1 MKTYTTKQIFQIALP
16 ILISVLMEQLI
27 GMTDAAFL
35 GRVGEVELGASALGG
50 ILYIALFMLAV
61 GFATGAQILMGRRN
75 GEGNYAAIGS
85 VFYHGVVFL
94 LLLAMLITGCTL
106 IWGEQLMR
114 LMIRSEAV
122 AESATTY
129 LNWRIIGYGA
139 AVVCAMFRAFYVAT
153 TNTRTLTYNSI
164 IMVGGNVIL
173 NYALIFGELGMPR
186 MGIAGAALASSLAS
200 VISVVFFIGYTLL
213 QTDYRKYALNRLPR
227 LRLNT
232 LQSVLG
238 IGIWTM
244 IQNFLALATWFIFFL
259 GVEHLGESELA
270 SSNVLRNISGFFF
283 MSMAALGATASTLS
297 SNLLG
302 QKEKDSVIPLMWR
315 IVRLCYL
322 VMLPF
327 CILVAIFP
335 EPVIW
340 VFTTDPAL
348 IEMSIAPLRMLLF
361 SYLFGIPAQI
371 LLHVVSGTG
380 NTRTALCAELVTLV
394 AYAIYLAIV
403 VFKFRCNLTICWASE
418 VLYSV
423 GILLYAWCYLRW
435 GNWSGRQI

>member
-1 MKTYTTKQIFQIALP
+1 MKTYSTKQIFQIALP

-50 ILYIALFMLAV
+50 ILYISLFMLAV

-75 GEGNYAAIGS
+75 GEGNYTAIGS
-85 VFYHGVVFL
+85 IFYHGIIFL
-94 LLLAMLITGCTL
+94 LLLAAVITGATL
-106 IWGEQLMR
+106 MWGESLMR
-114 LMIRSEAV
+114 LMIKSEAV
-122 AESATTY
+122 ATAATTY
-129 LNWRIIGYGA
+129 LNWRVVGYGA

-164 IMVGGNVIL
+164 IMVGGNIIL
-173 NYALIFGELGMPR
+173 NYALIFGALGIPR

-200 VISVVFFIGYTLL
+200 IISVAFFIAYTLAK
-213 QTDYRKYALNRLPR
+213 TDFRKYALNRLPR
-227 LRLNT
+227 LRVET
-232 LQSVLG
+232 LSSVLG
-238 IGIWTM
+238 VGVWTM
-244 IQNFLALATWFIFFL
+244 IQNFLALATWFVFFL

-302 QKEKDSVIPLMWR
+302 QKETSSVMPLMWR

-327 CILVAIFP
+327 CLLVALFP

-340 VFTTDPAL
+340 VFTTDAAL
-348 IEMSIAPLRMLLF
+348 IEMSISPLRILIF

-380 NTRTALCAELVTLV
+380 NTRTALCAELVTL
-394 AYAIYLAIV
+394 AIYVLYLAV
-403 VFKFRCNLTICWASE
+403 AVFGIRSNLTICWASE
-418 VLYSV
+418 VVYSA
-423 GILLYAWCYLRW
+423 GLLIYCWCYLRLGTW
-435 GNWSGRQI
+435 KNRQI

>member
-1 MKTYTTKQIFQIALP
+1 MKTYSTKHIFQIALP

-50 ILYIALFMLAV
+50 ILYISLFMLAV

-75 GEGNYAAIGS
+75 GEGNHAAIGS
-85 VFYHGVVFL
+85 IFYHGVVFL
-94 LLLAMLITGCTL
+94 LLLSLVITGCTL
-106 IWGEQLMR
+106 LWGEQLMG

-139 AVVCAMFRAFYVAT
+139 AVVGAMFRAFYVAT

-164 IMVGGNVIL
+164 IMVGGNLIL

-200 VISVVFFIGYTLL
+200 VISAIFFICYTLAT
-213 QTDYRKYALNRLPR
+213 TDIKKYALNHLPR
-227 LRLNT
+227 LRFRT
-232 LQSVLG
+232 LQHVLG
-238 IGIWTM
+238 IGVWTM

-302 QKEKDSVIPLMWR
+302 QQEKESVIPLMWR

-327 CILVAIFP
+327 CLLVVIFP
-335 EPVIW
+335 EPVIQ
-340 VFTTDPAL
+340 VFTTDVAL
-348 IEMSIAPLRMLLF
+348 IDLSVAPLRMLIF

-380 NTRTALCAELVTLV
+380 NTRTALCAEVVTLV
-394 AYAIYLAIV
+394 AYAIYLIV
-403 VFKFRCNLTICWASE
+403 VVFGFRSNLTICWASE
-418 VLYSV
+418 VLYSS
-423 GILLYAWCYLRW
+423 GLLLYCWCYLRW

>member
-1 MKTYTTKQIFQIALP
+1 MKTYSTKQIFQIALP

-50 ILYIALFMLAV
+50 ILYISLFMLAV

-75 GEGNYAAIGS
+75 GEGNHAAIGS
-85 VFYHGVVFL
+85 IFYHGVVFL
-94 LLLAMLITGCTL
+94 LLLSLVITACTL
-106 IWGEQLMR
+106 LWGEQLMG

-139 AVVCAMFRAFYVAT
+139 AVVGAMFRAFYVAT

-200 VISVVFFIGYTLL
+200 VISAIFFICYTLAT
-213 QTDYRKYALNRLPR
+213 TDIKKYALNHLPR
-227 LRLNT
+227 LRFRT
-232 LQSVLG
+232 LQHVLG
-238 IGIWTM
+238 IGVWTM

-283 MSMAALGATASTLS
+283 MSMVALGATASTLS

-302 QKEKDSVIPLMWR
+302 QKEKESVIPLMWR

-327 CILVAIFP
+327 CLLVVIFP
-335 EPVIW
+335 EPVIQ
-340 VFTTDPAL
+340 VFTTDTAL
-348 IEMSIAPLRMLLF
+348 IDLSVAPLRMLIF

-380 NTRTALCAELVTLV
+380 NTRTALCAEVVTLV
-394 AYAIYLAIV
+394 AYAIYLIV
-403 VFKFRCNLTICWASE
+403 VVFGFRSNLTICWASE
-418 VLYSV
+418 VLYSS
-423 GILLYAWCYLRW
+423 GLLLYCWCYLRW

>member
-1 MKTYTTKQIFQIALP
+1 MKTYSTKHIFQIALP

-50 ILYIALFMLAV
+50 ILYISLFMLAV

-75 GEGNYAAIGS
+75 GEGNHAAIGS
-85 VFYHGVVFL
+85 IFYHGVVFL
-94 LLLAMLITGCTL
+94 LLLSLVITACTL
-106 IWGEQLMR
+106 LWGEQLMG

-139 AVVCAMFRAFYVAT
+139 AVVGAMFRAFYVAT

-200 VISVVFFIGYTLL
+200 VISAIFFICYTLAT
-213 QTDYRKYALNRLPR
+213 TDIKKYALNHLPR
-227 LRLNT
+227 LRFRT
-232 LQSVLG
+232 LQHVLG
-238 IGIWTM
+238 IGVWTM

-302 QKEKDSVIPLMWR
+302 QKEKESVIPLMWR
-315 IVRLCYL
+315 IVRLCYM
-322 VMLPF
+322 VMVPF
-327 CILVAIFP
+327 CLLVAVFP
-335 EPVIW
+335 EPVIQ
-340 VFTTDPAL
+340 VFTTDVAL
-348 IEMSIAPLRMLLF
+348 IDLSVAPLRMLIF

-380 NTRTALCAELVTLV
+380 NTRTALCAEVVTLV
-394 AYAIYLAIV
+394 AYAIYLIV
-403 VFKFRCNLTICWASE
+403 VVFGFRSNLTICWASE
-418 VLYSV
+418 VLYSS
-423 GILLYAWCYLRW
+423 GLLLYCWCYLRW

>member
-1 MKTYTTKQIFQIALP
+1 MKTYSTKQIFQIALP

-50 ILYIALFMLAV
+50 ILYISLFMLAV

-94 LLLAMLITGCTL
+94 LILALLITGSTL

-122 AESATTY
+122 AEAATVY
-129 LNWRIIGYGA
+129 LNWRIVGYA
-139 AVVCAMFRAFYVAT
+139 SAVICAMFRAFYVAT

-200 VISVVFFIGYTLL
+200 VISAIFFICYTLAT
-213 QTDYRKYALNRLPR
+213 TDIKKYALNHLPR
-227 LRLNT
+227 LRFRT
-232 LQSVLG
+232 LQHVLG
-238 IGIWTM
+238 IGVWTM

-302 QKEKDSVIPLMWR
+302 QKEKESVIPLMWR

-322 VMLPF
+322 VMVPF
-327 CILVAIFP
+327 CLLVAVFP
-335 EPVIW
+335 EPVIQ
-340 VFTTDPAL
+340 VFTTDAAL
-348 IEMSIAPLRMLLF
+348 IDLSVSPLRMLIF

-394 AYAIYLAIV
+394 AYAIYLIIV
-403 VFKFRCNLTICWASE
+403 VFGFRSNLTICWASE
-418 VLYSV
+418 VLYSA
-423 GILLYAWCYLRW
+423 GLLLYCWCYLRW

>member
-1 MKTYTTKQIFQIALP
+1 MKTYSTKQIIQIALP
-16 ILISVLMEQLI
+16 ILVSALMEQLV

-50 ILYIALFMLAV
+50 ILYIALFMLAM
-61 GFATGAQILMGRRN
+61 GFATGSQILMGRRN

-85 VFYHGVVFL
+85 IFYHGIGFL
-94 LLLAMLITGCTL
+94 LMLSLLMIGGTFL
-106 IWGEQLMR
+106 WGEALMDM
-114 LMIRSEAV
+114 MINSEAV
-122 AESATTY
+122 AEAATSY
-129 LNWRIIGYGA
+129 LNWRIVGYPA

-164 IMVGGNVIL
+164 IMVGGNIAL
-173 NYALIFGELGMPR
+173 NYALIFGHFGLPR

-200 VISVVFFIGYTLL
+200 VISMLFFIAYTLK
-213 QTDYRKYALNRLPR
+213 QTDYRKFGLNILPR
-227 LRLNT
+227 PRFGT
-232 LQSVLG
+232 LKRVLG
-238 IGIWTM
+238 VGIWTM

-302 QKEKDSVIPLMWR
+302 QKEKDSVMPLMWR
-315 IVRLCYL
+315 IVRLCYM
-322 VMLPF
+322 VMVPF
-327 CILVAIFP
+327 CLLVAFYP
-335 EPVIW
+335 EPVIQ
-340 VFTTDPAL
+340 VFTTDAAL
-348 IEMSIAPLRMLLF
+348 IDMSIAPLRMLIF

-380 NTRTALCAELVTLV
+380 NTRTALCAEVVTLI
-394 AYAIYLAIV
+394 AYALYLIIV
-403 VFKFRCNLTICWASE
+403 VFGFRSNLTICWASE

-423 GILLYAWCYLRW
+423 GLLLYCWCYLRW

>member
-1 MKTYTTKQIFQIALP
+1 MKTYSTKQIFQIALP
-16 ILISVLMEQLI
+16 ILVSVLMEQII

-75 GEGNYAAIGS
+75 GEGNHAAIGS
-85 VFYHGVVFL
+85 IFYHGVIFL
-94 LLLAMLITGCTL
+94 LILSTIITGATL
-106 IWGEQLMR
+106 LWGEALMG
-114 LMIRSEAV
+114 LMIQSEAV
-122 AESATTY
+122 AKAATTY
-129 LNWRIIGYGA
+129 LDWRIVGYGA

-164 IMVGGNVIL
+164 IMVGGNVLL
-173 NYALIFGELGMPR
+173 NYMLIFGTLGAPR

-200 VISVVFFIGYTLL
+200 VISVVFFILYTLIK
-213 QTDYRKYALNRLPR
+213 TDFRKYALNHLPR
-227 LRLNT
+227 LRVKT
-232 LQSVLG
+232 LSSVLG
-238 IGIWTM
+238 VGVWTM

-302 QKEKDSVIPLMWR
+302 QQETSSVIPMMWR

-327 CILVAIFP
+327 CLLVALFP

-340 VFTTDPAL
+340 VFTTDAAL
-348 IEMSIAPLRMLLF
+348 IDMSISPLRILLF

-380 NTRTALCAELVTLV
+380 NTRTALCAELFAL
-394 AYAIYLAIV
+394 AIYVLYLAV
-403 VFKFRCNLTICWASE
+403 AVFGIRSNLTICWASE
-418 VLYSV
+418 VVYSV
-423 GILLYAWCYLRW
+423 GLLVYCWCYLHW
-435 GNWSGRQI
+435 GNWKQRQI

>member
-1 MKTYTTKQIFQIALP
+1 MKTYSTKQIFQIALP

-50 ILYIALFMLAV
+50 ILYISLFMLAV

-85 VFYHGVVFL
+85 IFYHGVVFL
-94 LLLAMLITGCTL
+94 LLLALVITGCTL
-106 IWGEQLMR
+106 MWGEELMR

-122 AESATTY
+122 AEAATTY
-129 LNWRIIGYGA
+129 LNWRIVGYAA

-173 NYALIFGELGMPR
+173 NYALIFGEFGMPR

-200 VISVVFFIGYTLL
+200 VISALFFVCYTLAT
-213 QTDYRKYALNRLPR
+213 TDIQKYALNHLPH
-227 LRLNT
+227 LRFHT
-232 LQSVLG
+232 LQNVLG
-238 IGIWTM
+238 IGVWTM

-302 QKEKDSVIPLMWR
+302 QKEKDSVMPLMWR
-315 IVRLCYL
+315 IVRLCYM
-322 VMLPF
+322 VMVPF
-327 CILVAIFP
+327 CLLVAFFP
-335 EPVIW
+335 EPVIQ
-340 VFTTDPAL
+340 VFTTDAAL
-348 IEMSIAPLRMLLF
+348 IDMSIAPLRMLIF

-380 NTRTALCAELVTLV
+380 NTRTALCAEVVTLIT
-394 AYAIYLAIV
+394 YALYLIIV
-403 VFKFRCNLTICWASE
+403 VFGFRSNLTICWASE

-423 GILLYAWCYLRW
+423 GLLLYCWCYLRW

>member
-1 MKTYTTKQIFQIALP
+1 MKTYSTKHIFQIALP
-16 ILISVLMEQLI
+16 ILVSVLMEQLI

-50 ILYIALFMLAV
+50 ILYISLFMLAV

-75 GEGNYAAIGS
+75 GEGNHAAIGS
-85 VFYHGVVFL
+85 IFYHGVVFL
-94 LLLAMLITGCTL
+94 LLLSLVITACTL
-106 IWGEQLMR
+106 LWGEQLMG

-139 AVVCAMFRAFYVAT
+139 AVVGAMFRAFYVAT

-200 VISVVFFIGYTLL
+200 VISVVFFFCYTLV
-213 QTDYRKYALNRLPR
+213 QTDYRKYALNHLPR
-227 LRLNT
+227 LRLHT
-232 LQSVLG
+232 LQHVLG
-238 IGIWTM
+238 IGVWTM
-244 IQNFLALATWFIFFL
+244 IQNFLALAIWFIFFL

-302 QKEKDSVIPLMWR
+302 QKEKESVIPLMWR
-315 IVRLCYL
+315 IVRLCYM
-322 VMLPF
+322 VMVPF
-327 CILVAIFP
+327 CLLVAIFP
-335 EPVIW
+335 EPVIQ
-340 VFTTDPAL
+340 VFTTDVAL
-348 IEMSIAPLRMLLF
+348 IDLSVAPLRMLIF

-380 NTRTALCAELVTLV
+380 NTRTALCAEVVTLV
-394 AYAIYLAIV
+394 AYAIYLIV
-403 VFKFRCNLTICWASE
+403 VVFGFRSNLTICWASE
-418 VLYSV
+418 VLYSS
-423 GILLYAWCYLRW
+423 GLLLYCWCYLRW

>member
-1 MKTYTTKQIFQIALP
+1 MKTYSTKQIFQIALP

-50 ILYIALFMLAV
+50 ILYISLFMLAV

-75 GEGNYAAIGS
+75 GEGNHAAIGS
-85 VFYHGVVFL
+85 IFYHGVVFL
-94 LLLAMLITGCTL
+94 LLLSLVITACTL
-106 IWGEQLMR
+106 LWGEQLMG

-200 VISVVFFIGYTLL
+200 VISVVFFFCYTLV
-213 QTDYRKYALNRLPR
+213 QTDYRKYALNHLPR
-227 LRLNT
+227 LRLHT
-232 LQSVLG
+232 LQHVLG
-238 IGIWTM
+238 IGVWTM

-302 QKEKDSVIPLMWR
+302 QKEKESVIPLMWR

-327 CILVAIFP
+327 CLIVSIFP
-335 EPVIW
+335 EPVIQ
-340 VFTTDPAL
+340 VFTTDTAL
-348 IEMSIAPLRMLLF
+348 IDLSVAPLRMLIF

-380 NTRTALCAELVTLV
+380 NTRTALCAEVVTLV
-394 AYAIYLAIV
+394 AYAIYLIV
-403 VFKFRCNLTICWASE
+403 VVFGFRSNLTICWAIE
-418 VLYSV
+418 VLYSAAL
-423 GILLYAWCYLRW
+423 LLYCWCYLRW

>member
-1 MKTYTTKQIFQIALP
+1 MKTYSTKQIFQIALP

-50 ILYIALFMLAV
+50 ILYISLFMLAV

-75 GEGNYAAIGS
+75 GEGNYTAIGS
-85 VFYHGVVFL
+85 IFYHGIIFL
-94 LLLAMLITGCTL
+94 LLLAAVITGATL
-106 IWGEQLMR
+106 MWGESLMR
-114 LMIRSEAV
+114 LMIKSEAV
-122 AESATTY
+122 ATAATTY
-129 LNWRIIGYGA
+129 LNWRVVGYGA

-164 IMVGGNVIL
+164 IMVGGNIIL
-173 NYALIFGELGMPR
+173 NYALIFGALGIPR

-200 VISVVFFIGYTLL
+200 IISVAFFIVYTLAK
-213 QTDYRKYALNRLPR
+213 TDFRKYALNRLPR
-227 LRLNT
+227 LRVET
-232 LQSVLG
+232 LSRVLG
-238 IGIWTM
+238 VGVWTM
-244 IQNFLALATWFIFFL
+244 IQNFLALATWFVFFL

-302 QKEKDSVIPLMWR
+302 QKETSSVMPLMWR

-327 CILVAIFP
+327 CLLVALFP

-340 VFTTDPAL
+340 VFTTDAAL
-348 IEMSIAPLRMLLF
+348 IEMSISPLRILIF

-380 NTRTALCAELVTLV
+380 NTRTALCAELVTL
-394 AYAIYLAIV
+394 AIYVLYLAV
-403 VFKFRCNLTICWASE
+403 AVFGIRSNLTICWASE
-418 VLYSV
+418 VVYSA
-423 GILLYAWCYLRW
+423 GLLIYCWCYLRLGTW
-435 GNWSGRQI
+435 KNRQI

>member
-1 MKTYTTKQIFQIALP
+1 MKTYSTKQIFQIALP

-50 ILYIALFMLAV
+50 ILYISLFMLAV

-75 GEGNYAAIGS
+75 GEGNYTAIGS
-85 VFYHGVVFL
+85 IFYHGIIFL
-94 LLLAMLITGCTL
+94 LLLAAVITGATL
-106 IWGEQLMR
+106 MWGESLMR
-114 LMIRSEAV
+114 LMIKSEAV
-122 AESATTY
+122 ATAATTY
-129 LNWRIIGYGA
+129 LNWRVVGYGA

-164 IMVGGNVIL
+164 IMVGGNIIL
-173 NYALIFGELGMPR
+173 NYALIFGALGIPR

-200 VISVVFFIGYTLL
+200 IISVTFFIVYTLAK
-213 QTDYRKYALNRLPR
+213 TDFRKYALNRLPR
-227 LRLNT
+227 LRVET
-232 LQSVLG
+232 LSSVLG
-238 IGIWTM
+238 VGVWTM
-244 IQNFLALATWFIFFL
+244 IQNFLALATWFVFFL

-302 QKEKDSVIPLMWR
+302 QKETSSVMPLMWR

-327 CILVAIFP
+327 CLLVALFP
-335 EPVIW
+335 KPVIW
-340 VFTTDPAL
+340 VFTTDAAL
-348 IEMSIAPLRMLLF
+348 IEMSISPLRILIF
-361 SYLFGIPAQI
+361 SYFFGIPAQI

-380 NTRTALCAELVTLV
+380 NTRTALCAELVTL
-394 AYAIYLAIV
+394 AIYVLYLAV
-403 VFKFRCNLTICWASE
+403 AVFGIRSNLTICWASE
-418 VLYSV
+418 VVYSA
-423 GILLYAWCYLRW
+423 GLLIYCWCYLRLGTW
-435 GNWSGRQI
+435 KNRQI

>member
-1 MKTYTTKQIFQIALP
+1 MKTYSTKQIFQIALP
-16 ILISVLMEQLI
+16 ILVSVLMEQII

-75 GEGNYAAIGS
+75 GEGSFAAIGS
-85 VFYHGVVFL
+85 IFYHGVIFL
-94 LLLAMLITGCTL
+94 LLLSTIITGATL
-106 IWGEQLMR
+106 LWGEALMG
-114 LMIRSEAV
+114 LMIQSEAV
-122 AESATTY
+122 AKAATTY
-129 LNWRIIGYGA
+129 LDWRIVGYGA
-139 AVVCAMFRAFYVAT
+139 AVVGAMFRAFYVAT

-200 VISVVFFIGYTLL
+200 VISVVFFILYTLIK
-213 QTDYRKYALNRLPR
+213 TDFRKYALNHLPR
-227 LRLNT
+227 LRVKT
-232 LQSVLG
+232 LSSVLG
-238 IGIWTM
+238 VGVWTM

-302 QKEKDSVIPLMWR
+302 QQETSSVIPMMWR

-327 CILVAIFP
+327 CLLVALFP

-340 VFTTDPAL
+340 VFTTDAVL
-348 IEMSIAPLRMLLF
+348 IDMSISPLRILLF

-380 NTRTALCAELVTLV
+380 NTRTALCAELFAL
-394 AYAIYLAIV
+394 AIYVLYLAV
-403 VFKFRCNLTICWASE
+403 AVFGIRSNLTICWASE
-418 VLYSV
+418 VVYSV
-423 GILLYAWCYLRW
+423 GLLVYCWCYLRW
-435 GNWSGRQI
+435 GNWKQRQI

>member
-1 MKTYTTKQIFQIALP
+1 MKTYSTKQIFQIALP
-16 ILISVLMEQLI
+16 ILVSVLMEQII

-75 GEGNYAAIGS
+75 GEGNHAAIGS
-85 VFYHGVVFL
+85 IFYHGVIFL
-94 LLLAMLITGCTL
+94 LLLSTIITGATL
-106 IWGEQLMR
+106 LWGEALMG
-114 LMIRSEAV
+114 LMIQSEAV
-122 AESATTY
+122 AKAATTY
-129 LNWRIIGYGA
+129 LDWRIVGYGA
-139 AVVCAMFRAFYVAT
+139 AVVGAMFRAFYVAT

-200 VISVVFFIGYTLL
+200 VISVVFFILYTLIK
-213 QTDYRKYALNRLPR
+213 TDFRKYALNHLPR
-227 LRLNT
+227 LRVKT
-232 LQSVLG
+232 LGSVLG
-238 IGIWTM
+238 VGVWTM

-302 QKEKDSVIPLMWR
+302 QQETSSVIPMMWR

-327 CILVAIFP
+327 CTLVALFP

-340 VFTTDPAL
+340 VFTTDAAL
-348 IEMSIAPLRMLLF
+348 IDMSISPLRILLF

-380 NTRTALCAELVTLV
+380 NTRTALCAELFAL
-394 AYAIYLAIV
+394 AIYVLYLAV
-403 VFKFRCNLTICWASE
+403 AVFGIRSNLTICWASE
-418 VLYSV
+418 VVYSV
-423 GILLYAWCYLRW
+423 GLLVYCWCYLRL

>member
-1 MKTYTTKQIFQIALP
+1 MKTYSTKQIFQIALP
-16 ILISVLMEQLI
+16 ILVSVLMEQII

-75 GEGNYAAIGS
+75 GEGNHAAIGPI
-85 VFYHGVVFL
+85 FYHGVIFL
-94 LLLAMLITGCTL
+94 LLLSTIITGATL
-106 IWGEQLMR
+106 LWGEALMG
-114 LMIRSEAV
+114 LMIQSEAV
-122 AESATTY
+122 AKAATTY
-129 LNWRIIGYGA
+129 LDWRIVGYGA
-139 AVVCAMFRAFYVAT
+139 AVVGAMFRAFYVAT

-164 IMVGGNVIL
+164 IMVGGNVLL
-173 NYALIFGELGMPR
+173 NYMLIFGTLGAPR

-200 VISVVFFIGYTLL
+200 VISVVFFILYTLIK
-213 QTDYRKYALNRLPR
+213 TDFRKYALNHLPR
-227 LRLNT
+227 LRVKT
-232 LQSVLG
+232 LSSVLG
-238 IGIWTM
+238 VGVWTM

-302 QKEKDSVIPLMWR
+302 QQETSSVIPMMWR

-327 CILVAIFP
+327 CILVALFP

-340 VFTTDPAL
+340 VFTTDAAL
-348 IEMSIAPLRMLLF
+348 IDMSISPLRILLF

-380 NTRTALCAELVTLV
+380 NTRTALCAELFAL
-394 AYAIYLAIV
+394 AIYVLYLAV
-403 VFKFRCNLTICWASE
+403 AVFGIRSNLIICWASE
-418 VLYSV
+418 VVYSV
-423 GILLYAWCYLRW
+423 GLLVYCWCYLRL

>member
-1 MKTYTTKQIFQIALP
+1 MKTYSTKHIFQIALP

-50 ILYIALFMLAV
+50 ILYISLFMLAV

-75 GEGNYAAIGS
+75 GEGNHAAIGS
-85 VFYHGVVFL
+85 IFYHGVVFL
-94 LLLAMLITGCTL
+94 LLLSLVITGCTL
-106 IWGEQLMR
+106 LWGEQLMG

-139 AVVCAMFRAFYVAT
+139 AVVGAMFRAFYVAT

-164 IMVGGNVIL
+164 IMVGGNLIL

-200 VISVVFFIGYTLL
+200 VISAIFFICYTLAT
-213 QTDYRKYALNRLPR
+213 TDIKKYALNHLPR
-227 LRLNT
+227 LRFRT
-232 LQSVLG
+232 LQHVLG
-238 IGIWTM
+238 IGVWTM

-302 QKEKDSVIPLMWR
+302 QKEKESVIPLMWR

-322 VMLPF
+322 VMMPF
-327 CILVAIFP
+327 CLLVAVFP
-335 EPVIW
+335 EPVIQ
-340 VFTTDPAL
+340 VFTTDVAL
-348 IEMSIAPLRMLLF
+348 IDLSVAPLRMLIF

-380 NTRTALCAELVTLV
+380 NTRTALCAEVVTLV
-394 AYAIYLAIV
+394 AYAIYLIV
-403 VFKFRCNLTICWASE
+403 VVFGFRSNLTICWASE
-418 VLYSV
+418 VLYSS
-423 GILLYAWCYLRW
+423 GLLLYCWCYLRW

>member
-1 MKTYTTKQIFQIALP
+1 MKTYSTKQIFQIALP

-50 ILYIALFMLAV
+50 ILYISLFMLAV

-75 GEGNYAAIGS
+75 GEGNYTAIGS

-94 LLLAMLITGCTL
+94 LLLALVITGSTL

-114 LMIRSEAV
+114 MMIRSEAV
-122 AESATTY
+122 AEAATVY
-129 LNWRIIGYGA
+129 LNWRVVGYGA
-139 AVVCAMFRAFYVAT
+139 AVICAMFRAFYVAT

-173 NYALIFGELGMPR
+173 NYALIFGELGMPQ

-200 VISVVFFIGYTLL
+200 VISAIFFICYTLA
-213 QTDYRKYALNRLPR
+213 TVNVKKYALNHLPC
-227 LRLNT
+227 LRFRT
-232 LQSVLG
+232 LKNVLG
-238 IGIWTM
+238 VGVWTM

-302 QKEKDSVIPLMWR
+302 QQEKESVIPLMWR

-322 VMLPF
+322 VMVPF
-327 CILVAIFP
+327 SLLVAIFP
-335 EPVIW
+335 EPVIQ
-340 VFTTDPAL
+340 VFTTDATL
-348 IEMSIAPLRMLLF
+348 IEMSISPLRILIF

-380 NTRTALCAELVTLV
+380 NTRTALCAEVVTLA
-394 AYAIYLAIV
+394 AYALYLIV
-403 VFKFRCNLTICWASE
+403 VVFGFRSNLTICWASE
-418 VLYSV
+418 VLYSA
-423 GILLYAWCYLRW
+423 GLLLYCWCYLRW
-435 GNWSGRQI
+435 GNWSRRQI

>member
-1 MKTYTTKQIFQIALP
+1 MKTYSTKQIFQIALP
-16 ILISVLMEQLI
+16 ILVSVLMEQII

-75 GEGNYAAIGS
+75 GEGNHAAIGGI
-85 VFYHGVVFL
+85 FYHGIVFL
-94 LLLAMLITGCTL
+94 LLLSLIITGATFL
-106 IWGEQLMR
+106 WGETLMR
-114 LMIRSEAV
+114 LMIQSDAV
-122 AESATTY
+122 ATAATTY
-129 LNWRIIGYGA
+129 LDWRIVGYSA

-164 IMVGGNVIL
+164 IMVGGNVLL
-173 NYALIFGELGMPR
+173 NYMLIFGALGAPR

-200 VISVVFFIGYTLL
+200 VISVVFFVGYTLT
-213 QTDYRKYALNRLPR
+213 QTDFRKYALHRLPR
-227 LRLNT
+227 LRIST
-232 LQSVLG
+232 LQHVLG
-238 IGIWTM
+238 IGVWTM

-302 QKEKDSVIPLMWR
+302 QQEARSVIPLMWR

-327 CILVAIFP
+327 CLLVALFP

-340 VFTTDPAL
+340 VFTTDPSL
-348 IEMSIAPLRMLLF
+348 IEMSISPLRILIF

-380 NTRTALCAELVTLV
+380 NTRTALCAELATL
-394 AYAIYLAIV
+394 AIYVLYLVIA
-403 VFKFRCNLTICWASE
+403 VFGFRSNLTICWASE
-418 VLYSV
+418 VVYSL
-423 GILLYAWCYLRW
+423 GLLLYCWCYLRRGTW
-435 GNWSGRQI
+435 VRSL